1 MNLRNWSMDH
11 TKGLILGLVSPLV
24 FIPIVLLLLSW
35 LQNFQF
41 SQLLYKFEMVQTMRS
56 KVISIAIIS
65 NLLWFYLSIN
75 REKFS
80 LGMGVIVATFCY
92 LPDVV
97 YVNFFS

>member
-1 MNLRNWSMDH
+1 MNLRNWSIDH
-11 TKGLILGLVSPLV
+11 TKGLVLGLVSPIL

-75 REKFS
+75 REKFGW
-80 LGMGVIVATFCY
+80 GMGIIVATFCY
-92 LPDVV
+92 LPYVI